1 MGQSSG
7 VLFKKVSAFHAEVF
21 FNRSFTVFACKF
33 EMHNSFIHAEKY
45 MPAASTHIHVT
56 YPTCV
61 TGVKHKHA
69 CMQDFV
75 DSCSVQCRWTVS
87 FRVHGALV
95 TDGDAGKTHP
105 LHEVH
110 TECIHDLRSV
120 HPKDYNP

>member
-7 VLFKKVSAFHAEVF
+7 VLLKKVSAFHAEVF
-21 FNRSFTVFACKF
+21 FNRGFTVFACKF
-33 EMHNSFIHAEKY
+33 EMHNSFI
-45 MPAASTHIHVT
+45 MQRN
-56 YPTCV
+56 TCLLQVRIYTVRV

-95 TDGDAGKTHP
+95 TDVDAGKTHP